1 MVRYMARHSEGKE
14 KLLKQRARVAGKA
27 PHLDEILRGTLRRR
41 YIRCG
46 KPGCHCR
53 KGRGHGPFL
62 YLSVT
67 LGVGQTRQITI
78 ASGDYAA
85 AWRYVRNYGR
95 MQEVLEAISTLNR
108 RLLQARLLSAPSR
121 DGKKSRRER

>member
-1 MVRYMARHSEGKE
+1 MTTRPSDKE
-14 KLLKQRARVAGKA
+14 KLLKQRTRVAGKA
-27 PHLDEILRGTLRRR
+27 PPWDEILRGTLQRR

-67 LGVGQTRQITI
+67 LGVGRTRQITI
-78 ASGDYAA
+78 APADYAVA
-85 AWRYVRNYGR
+85 LRYVRNYSR
-95 MQEVLEAISTLNR
+95 MQKVLEAISTLNR
-108 RLLQARLLSAPSR
+108 KLLHERLLSAPSAG
-121 DGKKSRRER
+121 GKTVRRGR

>member
-1 MVRYMARHSEGKE
+1 MTKCPSDKE
-14 KLLKQRARVAGKA
+14 KLLKQRTRVAGKA
-27 PHLDEILRGTLRRR
+27 PQWGEILRGTLLRR

-67 LGVGQTRQITI
+67 LGVGRTRQITI
-78 ASGDYAA
+78 APADYAVA
-85 AWRYVRNYGR
+85 LRYVRNYGR
-95 MQEVLEAISTLNR
+95 MQRVLEAISTLNR
-108 RLLQARLLSAPSR
+108 KLLHDRLLSAPSAG
-121 DGKKSRRER
+121 GKKARRGR

>member
-1 MVRYMARHSEGKE
+1 MTKRPSDKE
-14 KLLKQRARVAGKA
+14 KLLKQRTRVAGKA
-27 PHLDEILRGTLRRR
+27 PHWDEILRGTIQRR

-67 LGVGQTRQITI
+67 LGVGRTRQITI
-78 ASGDYAA
+78 APADYAVA
-85 AWRYVRNYGR
+85 LRYVRNYGR
-95 MQEVLEAISTLNR
+95 MQKVLEAISTLNR
-108 RLLQARLLSAPSR
+108 KLLHDRLLSAPSAG
-121 DGKKSRRER
+121 GKKARRGR